1 MSAPEIQR
9 HNELFEK
16 AFSKTNLCIQCGYC
30 LPACPTYQS
39 MGTETASPRGRINL
53 VKMAAEGKI
62 DVTKDMAGPI
72 DLCLGC
78 RACEIACPVN
88 VPYGQILEAA
98 KEIIQKEKPKKTKD
112 HFVHLLLTKGFT
124 NPKFLNLIGDATWLY
139 QKSGLNKLVQK
150 TNAINL
156 VAKPLGFFEKI
167 LPPVQKPSKRTKRGE
182 WYKTEREC
190 KGKVAFFVG
199 CVTDAMM
206 HETNNN
212 TIKLLNTV
220 GLDVF
225 IPEKQK
231 CCGALHAHQGLLSET
246 KELAKENLDVFKTSG
261 IDYIVNSAGGCGAML
276 HEYRELLHDEPEW
289 QQKAEAFSKKSVDV
303 SVLLVKYGP
312 LPFKREWNGIITYQ
326 PSCHLSNV
334 QGVTE
339 EPRQLLRSI
348 PGANFI
354 EMKDSDSCCA
364 SGGIYNLIH
373 YEESSKILAS
383 KMENVKNTEATTVV
397 TSNPGCLLQMKHGAD
412 KFAKDYKIETSHLVD
427 LLVKLID

>member
-1 MSAPEIQR
+1 MIVSESKR
-9 HNELFEK
+9 HDELFEK
-16 AFSKTNLCIQCGYC
+16 AYSKTNQCIQCGYC

-39 MGTETASPRGRINL
+39 MGKETASPRGRINL

-62 DVTKDMAGPI
+62 DVTEDLAEPI

-78 RACEIACPVN
+78 RACEVACPVN
-88 VPYGQILEAA
+88 VPYGQILDAA
-98 KEIIQKEKPKKTKD
+98 KETIQQEKQKNIKD
-112 HFVHLLLTKGFT
+112 HLKHTLLTKGFT
-124 NPKFLNLIGDATWLY
+124 NPKFLNLVGNTTWVY

-156 VAKPLGFFEKI
+156 IAKPFGSFEKI
-167 LPPVQKPSKRTKRGE
+167 LPPVQKPSLRTKRGH
-182 WYKTEREC
+182 WYKTDGEC

-199 CVTDAMM
+199 CVTDSMM

-212 TIKLLNTV
+212 TIKLLNAV

-225 IPEKQK
+225 VPDKQK
-231 CCGALHAHQGLLSET
+231 CCGALHTHQGIHSEAIQ
-246 KELAKENLDVFKTSG
+246 LAKKNIEVFATSG
-261 IDYIVNSAGGCGAML
+261 IEYIVNSAGGCGAML

-289 QQKAEAFSKKSVDV
+289 REKAEAFSKKSVDV

-354 EMKDSDSCCA
+354 EMKDGNSCCA

-373 YEESSKILAS
+373 YEESKKILS
-383 KMENVKNTEATTVV
+383 TKMENVKDTKAATVV
-397 TSNPGCLLQMKHGAD
+397 ASNPGCLLQMKHGAD
-412 KFAKDYKIETSHLVD
+412 KFAHEHKIETTHLVD
-427 LLVKLID
+427 LLVKLV